1 MKSRTYVLFNVFMLL
16 GSIVFGL
23 SENTRHEVHPYQS
36 IESILKNPTTISF
49 SVSEDQGG
57 RDRLTAS
64 CDMHAIYPIEAR
76 RLYAILQDTA
86 KTEAAFSD
94 IVRVQN
100 AARNGYDPNHFL
112 QRQVIEISALGITKT
127 YDYILDM
134 RMEVSND
141 GKEFKSAW
149 TLADSPDGTFSEV
162 TGSWYFKEFENAG
175 KIYTYVRNFTS
186 NTMIN
191 TIAGQKLIL
200 KLFAEGRIKKTMD
213 ELFSAALQV
222 R

>member
-1 MKSRTYVLFNVFMLL
+1 MKGRTYVLFNVFMLL
-16 GSIVFGL
+16 GSIVFGFGK
-23 SENTRHEVHPYQS
+23 NTRHEVHPYQS
-36 IESILKNPTTISF
+36 LESILENPTTIAF
-49 SVSEDQGG
+49 SVSEDHGG
-57 RDRLTAS
+57 SDSLTSS

-76 RLYAILQDTA
+76 YLYAILQDPE
-86 KTEAAFSD
+86 KTKDAFSD

-100 AARNGYDPNHFL
+100 VAPNGYDPNHFL

-134 RMEVSND
+134 RMEISED

-149 TLADSPDGTFSEV
+149 TLADSPDGAFSEV

-175 KIYTYVRNFTS
+175 KTYTYVRNYTS
-186 NTMIN
+186 NTMTN
-191 TIAGQKLIL
+191 PIAGQKLIL
-200 KLFAEGRIKKTMD
+200 KLFAEGKIKKTMD
-213 ELFSAALQV
+213 QLFRAALQV